1 MNKRKFIN
9 KNNMAF
15 EFNTFPENKSN
26 ENVEQPKTVEEYL
39 QWLEGSEE
47 QRLKKELERLN
58 KEYMSLDEAAVE
70 DFLNSKWLWS
80 NTPPEMK
87 AKMRLV
93 DSDRDDVCRDLS
105 DNVLLTNE
113 IRRKSGGAKPEDRAK
128 LNLDNPE
135 EFVHQYHSE
144 LLEAGMRVN
153 KMMEGIGPG
162 EKISVEQEYFGSEE
176 CYVNNLDVQRGLLY
190 ITSDPVKKDSAYA
203 VSGID
208 ARYIKNVRKF

>member
-1 MNKRKFIN
+1 
-9 KNNMAF
+9 MAF

-39 QWLEGSEE
+39 QWLEGPEE

-58 KEYMSLDEAAVE
+58 EEYVSMDSEALE
-70 DFLNSKWLWS
+70 LWLKSSWPWS
-80 NTPPEMK
+80 SYSVTPEMK
-87 AKMRLV
+87 AKMRLT
-93 DSDRDDVCRDLS
+93 DSDRDAVCRNLR
-105 DNVLLTNE
+105 DNTLLGNE
-113 IRRKSGGAKPEDRAK
+113 IRRKSGGAEPEDRAK

-162 EKISVEQEYFGSEE
+162 DKISVEQEYFGSEE

-208 ARYIKNVRKF
+208 ARYIKNVRKL